1 MVWKKKFSTIF
12 QLSLSVLDNLHFEKI
27 FHFQS
32 SYLVHRLMEINE
44 TPADWK
50 EILSPLWFGLKE
62 RKLVKDAIGWGERV

>member
-32 SYLVHRLMEINE
+32 SYLVHTWKLM
-44 TPADWK
+44 K
-50 EILSPLWFGLKE
+50 PLLTGKKSYHHFGL
-62 RKLVKDAIGWGERV
+62 D